1 MHRVMVVG
9 AGPAGLM
16 AAQVLSEA
24 GVAVEVFDAMPSVGR
39 KFLLAGKGGLNL
51 THAEPFNAFVS
62 RYAPRQREVGD
73 WLSEFGAHEVRA
85 WATSL
90 GVETFVGST
99 ARVFPVDM
107 KAAPLLRA
115 WLHRLR
121 QPKGG
126 TAVKFFM
133 RHRWGGALSATP
145 GCVNIDFAT
154 PTGVRQRQAD
164 AVVLALPMYNFTIP
178 STFKAW
184 MDRVARAGVTFRYTE
199 TGPEGLLESR
209 PVYVFCARG
218 GQYLGTANDT
228 QTRLIEMFFGLIG
241 LSAIHFTYAE
251 GLAYGEAAAAAAL
264 EQAQARVAALPLAA

>member
-1 MHRVMVVG
+1 MKTLLMIKCSLFGDNGQSNQLAAAFVRRWSEAH
-9 AGPAGLM
+9 PAGRIVTRDL
-16 AAQVLSEA
+16 AADPLPHLDGDSFA
-24 GVAVEVFDAMPSVGR
+24 G
-39 KFLLAGKGGLNL
+39 FL
-51 THAEPFNAFVS
+51 AEPG
-62 RYAPRQREVGD
+62 QR
-73 WLSEFGAHEVRA
+73 SPAQQ
-85 WATSL
+85 
-90 GVETFVGST
+90 
-99 ARVFPVDM
+99 
-107 KAAPLLRA
+107 AA
-115 WLHRLR
+115 
-121 QPKGG
+121 
-126 TAVKFFM
+126 V
-133 RHRWGGALSATP
+133 ALSDQL
-145 GCVNIDFAT
+145 IDELK
-154 PTGVRQRQAD
+154 QAD